1 MCGVIKAQKQS
12 SILVNEQTLRKRL
25 QTATVD
31 RILPAVGRVDTV
43 GVRTIVA
50 VLSSSDQVSGEGFRQ
65 YPS

>member
-31 RILPAVGRVDTV
+31 RIPPAVGRVDTV
-43 GVRTIVA
+43 GVRTIAA
-50 VLSSSDQVSGEGFRQ
+50 VLKR
-65 YPS
+65 PSVW